1 MVIVSFTP
9 AVVKNGR
16 RIDKQNITAQA
27 VIFSHKDGKGHY
39 FFAVFLC
46 IALTSSTI
54 GMMRKARKSEMR

>member
-27 VIFSHKDGKGHY
+27 VIFHSKTARVITFLP
-39 FFAVFLC
+39 FFSV
-46 IALTSSTI
+46 SP
-54 GMMRKARKSEMR
+54 